1 MVILVVVYTDWIVK
15 VFLPGSIKPGRWLI
29 TIKVLSSKGPPLVT
43 PLMINR
49 YKSIPNHTALV
60 MKMMIMEVLWSFSYC
75 PGPSYQQIKVNT
87 RSVKVENQSKARMV
101 THEDVGQ
108 VFKIKVVFGD
118 SLQHMAINN
127 LNDVWNTLWKST
139 IPLWQVY
146 HERHVCLY
154 TSF

>member
-1 MVILVVVYTDWIVK
+1 MLCLAALLKIIFHMDHILKQEKFHGCCSSQSHGHPLVAVYTDWIVK

-75 PGPSYQQIKVNT
+75 PGPNYQQIKVNT
-87 RSVKVENQSKARMV
+87 RSVLPLKGRKPKQGKN
-101 THEDVGQ
+101 
-108 VFKIKVVFGD
+108 GD
-118 SLQHMAINN
+118 TRRCWSSI
-127 LNDVWNTLWKST
+127 
-139 IPLWQVY
+139 
-146 HERHVCLY
+146 
-154 TSF
+154 